1 MPEVDTRACSSAVV
15 GGIESVGA
23 ETEENRGHARVMLHV
38 HALVFGPR
46 IEGAEI
52 LPSKAGDGDA
62 AISDSSSNS
71 AGQMRLGVRAE
82 VPNTPPFA
90 GRFANADCS

>member
-1 MPEVDTRACSSAVV
+1 V

-23 ETEENRGHARVMLHV
+23 ETEENRGHARVTLHV
-38 HALVFGPR
+38 HALASGAP

-52 LPSKAGDGDA
+52 LLSKAGDGDA
-62 AISDSSSNS
+62 AISESSTNS
-71 AGQMRLGVRAE
+71 FGQMRLGVRAE

-90 GRFANADCS
+90 EQFANADCT